1 MASRR
6 LFGLASVPAFAV
18 LALVVLAI
26 TVRAA
31 TANAT
36 STDYLPN
43 INLRDQ
49 FNHQLSLASLR
60 GKPALVGFIHT
71 SCGGVCQLMTAK
83 MKTIAQDFD
92 PAFGSKLTLVSI
104 TTDPRED
111 GPAQLNTYAKNQA
124 AMGEG
129 WVFLTGKPANIKRV
143 LKLYN
148 VAQNSDDDEMTH
160 VFDLFLI
167 SSDGRELHHYHGSD
181 IQPKNVVNDI
191 RTALAAR

>member
-6 LFGLASVPAFAV
+6 LRGLPSVLAFAASV
-18 LALVVLAI
+18 LVVLAV
-26 TVRAA
+26 TVMAA
-31 TANAT
+31 TPA
-36 STDYLPN
+36 DYLPN
-43 INLRDQ
+43 ITLRDQ

-92 PAFGSKLTLVSI
+92 PAFGSKLTMISI

-124 AMGEG
+124 AIGEG

-148 VAQNSDDDEMTH
+148 VAQNSDDEMTH

-181 IQPKNVVNDI
+181 IQPKNVATDI